1 MRLPRKRSILIVADG
16 PSAACLR
23 TEAVPQEV
31 YVLAVNNAV
40 IWLPRVNAYMTA
52 APNVRQRLNM
62 RNRRMGVR
70 YFAAVPPAYGSSF
83 AEGDMALPRE
93 PNVSFLTAVERHGLE
108 TDPEKCAAG
117 NSCFAALNLAAAHM
131 QAERVAIVG
140 LDGDDRPRVSG
151 GKPGDLSHL
160 PDLFASYDGNAEVV
174 NGSPRSL
181 IEAFP
186 KMSASEAISWL
197 L

>member
-16 PSAACLR
+16 PSASCLR
-23 TEAVPQEV
+23 TKHVPQEV
-31 YVLAVNNAV
+31 YVLAVNNSV
-40 IWLPRVNAYMTA
+40 IWLPRCDAFITA

-70 YFAAVPPAYGSSF
+70 YFAAVPPAYGSAF
-83 AEGDMALPRE
+83 AEGDMAAPRE
-93 PNVSFLTAVERHGLE
+93 PNVSFLTAVERYGLE
-108 TDPEKCAAG
+108 TEPDKCAAG
-117 NSCFAALNLAAAHM
+117 NSCFAALNLAAVHM
-131 QAERVAIVG
+131 QAERIAIVG

-151 GKPGDLSHL
+151 GKPGDLTHL
-160 PDLFASYDGNAEVV
+160 PELFASYDGDAEVV

-181 IEAFP
+181 VDKFP
-186 KMSASEAISWL
+186 KISASEAISWL